1 MEDTILVPVGKD
13 ISLEGKAKELM
24 ELEVMAKSIKAK
36 ILEYKT
42 ELLEYMQKH
51 ETLGLKTETYT
62 LTRAKKVTPQVVDFD
77 ELKESLDKADI
88 PVMTKEVFDER
99 MTPVFKTLI
108 EEGREMPGLDSLET
122 EYIMVRVKE
131 FKKKGGE

>member
-1 MEDTILVPVGKD
+1 MKNTNLVPVGKD

-24 ELEVMAKSIKAK
+24 ELEVMQNQIKAK

-42 ELLEYMQKH
+42 ELLAYMQEHK
-51 ETLGLKTETYT
+51 TLGLKTETYT
-62 LTRAKKVTPQVVDFD
+62 LTRAKKVTPQVVDFKQ
-77 ELKESLDKADI
+77 LKESLDEANI
-88 PVMTKEVFDER
+88 PVMTKVVVDESMMRVFN
-99 MTPVFKTLI
+99 VLI

-131 FKKKGGE
+131 TKKV